1 MKYTCLNCYKKKD
14 IDKMRN
20 KTVCNRCF
28 KKEIKKNKRLI
39 NNNSEKAR
47 MESLI
52 PSLEYDKEYLESKET
67 YRGIRNKDF
76 DEVLKKHGDDKSYS
90 GSKELKV
97 SVLLKCDNCKE
108 EFLIYNLYVDMFCWG
123 SKNWVIDEYREKDY
137 IFCPLCF
144 HNPNNGE
151 KERLIEVVRYRI
163 FPRIRI

>member
-28 KKEIKKNKRLI
+28 KKEIKRNKKLA
-39 NNNSEKAR
+39 K
-47 MESLI
+47 MESLM
-52 PSLEYDKEYLESKET
+52 PSLEYDKEYLEE
-67 YRGIRNKDF
+67 
-76 DEVLKKHGDDKSYS
+76 
-90 GSKELKV
+90 KELKL

-108 EFLIYNLYVDMFCWG
+108 EFYIYNLYVDMFCWG
-123 SKNWVIDEYREKDY
+123 SKNWVINEYREKDY

-163 FPRIRI
+163 FPRVRI